1 MIIVDFHDFIRM
13 PAGTVYAPYEPCVF
27 GDFAIKTDTG
37 YEVIGYDGKRYW
49 DFLGSM
55 PLHPNFADDDHV
67 AFDKGVYETEM
78 SVYDTAACDF
88 DEEELF
94 AVLEPHE
101 VKRLINSLYWAL
113 EGCPGELEDFC
124 EYMKN
129 AKTAGEYTD
138 IIREILKEKENAE
151 D

>member
-1 MIIVDFHDFIRM
+1 MVIVNFHDFIRM

-37 YEVIGYDGKRYW
+37 YEVIGCDGKRYW

-55 PLHPNFADDDHV
+55 PLYPSFTDDDL
-67 AFDKGVYETEM
+67 AFDKGTYETDM
-78 SVYDTAACDF
+78 CVYDTTGCDF
-88 DEEELF
+88 EEEELF

-101 VKRLINSLYWAL
+101 VKRLINALHWAL
-113 EGCPGELEDFC
+113 KGCPGDF
-124 EYMKN
+124 YN
-129 AKTAGEYTD
+129 YSV
-138 IIREILKEKENAE
+138 KEKENAE